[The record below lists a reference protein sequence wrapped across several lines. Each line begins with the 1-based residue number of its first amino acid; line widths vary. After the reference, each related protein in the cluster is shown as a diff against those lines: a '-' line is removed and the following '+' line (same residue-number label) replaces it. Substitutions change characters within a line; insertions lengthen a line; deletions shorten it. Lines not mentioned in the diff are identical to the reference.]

1 MSLKE
6 NIMDLGL
13 RNKRAIV
20 TGGSRGIGFAI
31 SQTLIN
37 EGAAIATCA
46 RGEEALQSAIN
57 KWRAEG
63 ATVYGNSVDVSNSQA
78 FEQWFH
84 TAIAD
89 LGGLDLLV
97 SNVTS
102 MNTFHGL
109 ERWKQA
115 FEADLLQHI
124 RATEL
129 ALPHLLQG
137 KDTSIV
143 YIASIA
149 SIMTANMPTETEYGA
164 MKAALISYATQLANK
179 LGKDNIRVNL
189 VSPGPIYHENGFW
202 QSVEKH
208 QPELFKRA
216 EAISVF
222 NRLGTAQEVANAAVF
237 LASPAASNI
246 TGVNLRVDG
255 GAIKTVNF

>member
-1 MSLKE
+1 
-6 NIMDLGL
+6 MDMGL
-13 RNKRAIV
+13 SNKRAIV
-20 TGGSRGIGFAI
+20 TGGSRGIGHAI
-31 SQTLIN
+31 AQTLIN
-37 EGAAIATCA
+37 EGASIATCA
-46 RGEEALQSAIN
+46 RGKEALDSALSN
-57 KWRAEG
+57 WRSKG
-63 ATVYGNSVDVSNSQA
+63 ATAYGASVDVSNPQD
-78 FEQWFH
+78 FEQWFE
-84 TAIAD
+84 TSVEQ
-89 LGGLDLLV
+89 LGGLDLFV

-102 MNTFHGL
+102 MNEFSGL

-129 ALPHLLQG
+129 AIPHLKRG
-137 KDTSIV
+137 ENASIV

-179 LGKDNIRVNL
+179 LGRDNIRVNL
-189 VSPGPIYHENGFW
+189 LSPGPIYHENGFW
-202 QSVEKH
+202 QGVEKH